1 MSEMKH
7 STVLNVDGKDI
18 SNDEAKSA
26 ARKERLKQVT
36 RLTFLLNITQVGE
49 RACKSAVNL
58 TSMFIPDSLK
68 KLGKKVFKGYSKLAP
83 SNITVSSSEAVV
95 AYLRWKQMPIA
106 QASIEGEIQAIKAI
120 VGDNPK
126 APFEKERESKM
137 KSFQLSFDRP
147 LLVKFF
153 IQTFPDDAT
162 TDSQTL
168 AAAKN
173 KTAMAGIIDYT
184 ARKKATTLQT
194 KMFGELEAADIDAA
208 QATFDQL
215 KVYCDDQAKRLGDLT
230 LSS

>member
-26 ARKERLKQVT
+26 ARKERLKQ
-36 RLTFLLNITQVGE
+36 
-49 RACKSAVNL
+49 
-58 TSMFIPDSLK
+58 
-68 KLGKKVFKGYSKLAP
+68 
-83 SNITVSSSEAVV
+83 
-95 AYLRWKQMPIA
+95 PIA

-168 AAAKN
+168 AAYAKE
-173 KTAMAGIIDYT
+173 KDAPQLTIDMLELLT
-184 ARKKATTLQT
+184 VDEMKACDDTEANIQAAATTLQT